1 MAKATLR
8 CYKRIDEILLL
19 KKIQEKNRGKL
30 RKAEYDPE
38 YLLVLGA
45 MRQLQQ
51 KQISSKKGF

>member
-19 KKIQEKNRGKL
+19 TKIQDKNRGKL

-38 YLLVLGA
+38 YRLVLGA
-45 MRQLQQ
+45 MRQVQQ
-51 KQISSKKGF
+51 QQISSRKGF